1 MNRVELVGRI
11 TKDVEVTKTSQQL
24 SLARFTVAVN
34 RRFNRDQTDFI
45 NCVAWR
51 QTADFLGRYAKK
63 GALVS
68 IEGSIQT
75 SSYDNPTTGQ
85 RVYRTEVSVD
95 NANLLES
102 RAVSEARQSN
112 PSYNNNSYNDYS
124 SSNNNNMGYY
134 ADNDPMMDDFSSEP
148 SLDISSDDLPF

>member
-1 MNRVELVGRI
+1 MNRVELVGRL
-11 TKDVEVTKTSQQL
+11 TKDVEVTKTPQQT

-85 RVYRTEVSVD
+85 RVYRTVVSVD
-95 NANLLES
+95 NAQLLES
-102 RAVSEARQSN
+102 RAVSEARANTGYQSDFA
-112 PSYNNNSYNDYS
+112 PQQNS
-124 SSNNNNMGYY
+124 GYY
-134 ADNDPMMDDFSSEP
+134 QDNSPVMDDFPSEP
-148 SLDISSDDLPF
+148 SLDISDEDLPF

>member
-1 MNRVELVGRI
+1 MNRVELVGRL
-11 TKDVEVTKTSQQL
+11 TKDVEVTKTPQQT
-24 SLARFTVAVN
+24 SVARFTVAVN
-34 RRFNRDQTDFI
+34 RRFNRDQTDWI
-45 NCVAWR
+45 TCVAWR
-51 QTADFLGRYAKK
+51 QTADFLGKYAKK

-85 RVYRTEVSVD
+85 RVYRTEVVVD

-102 RAVSEARQSN
+102 KAVSEARQSN
-112 PSYNNNSYNDYS
+112 SYNNTYS
-124 SSNNNNMGYY
+124 NNYAPQNNNMGYY
-134 ADNDPMMDDFSSEP
+134 ADNDPMMDDFSQEP